1 MQLAAQDAYLAA
13 LHQQAGQ
20 RDGLLG
26 AMAEQLAALQAACAR
41 QLEALDT
48 LHTQVRGF
56 MNVNDDSVIKEM
68 MLSAPHAGALPKCPL
83 REGAARMCTVWSA
96 WEMQSAIEAAFAE
109 TFALCNAGG
118 AGRAGGG
125 PGRV

>member
-1 MQLAAQDAYLAA
+1 MQLAGQDAYIAA
-13 LHQQAGQ
+13 LHQQAGR

-56 MNVNDDSVIKEM
+56 MNDM
-68 MLSAPHAGALPKCPL
+68 MIQ
-83 REGAARMCTVWSA
+83 R
-96 WEMQSAIEAAFAE
+96 
-109 TFALCNAGG
+109 
-118 AGRAGGG
+118 
-125 PGRV
+125 